1 MLKKSMLFTVIVS
14 ILTGCGGGSDDTAGM
29 PVQPPVPVIPK
40 PTQVTVK
47 VIDGYLQ
54 HAAVCVDRN
63 QNNSCEANEY
73 LPNKTNALGEVV
85 VESADTAYPLIA
97 EVKAGISIDADS
109 GFAANSYQ
117 MIAKAGAKQIS
128 PFSTLA
134 VQNNMSEQNVASSI
148 NLSVDVVFSD
158 YAALTTLEAQ
168 KARLIAR
175 SLTRNMTSLMANK
188 PQGLMDAAIQLS
200 NFVAQNSI
208 TDLAAMTV
216 IQTDNG
222 LSIQP
227 NQASIKQVLTSQNEW
242 TYASF
247 DPKNFATENFRIARF
262 KDNKVDFY
270 NEWDNHR
277 GGESISYSVDS
288 LRNAAGTAYL
298 EKFVYVSDEILIGQT
313 DSKVRDLNFWLPGFK
328 GVKQIGFTPMPLP
341 LEQFGHG
348 KIWYH
353 IIDDGEDFVLSEMTF
368 NVNGM
373 VDIKTLPAKEQM
385 TVAYSVKDAHR
396 PQLTIAIHN
405 EEKPFLIQGWTGNNQ
420 LLLVNHVNRKMFALF
435 TQDKELAY
443 AIIGK

>member
-14 ILTGCGGGSDDTAGM
+14 ILTGCGGGSDDTAGI

-54 HAAVCVDRN
+54 HATVCVDRN
-63 QNNSCEANEY
+63 QNNSCELNEY

-85 VESADTAYPLIA
+85 VESADTVYPLIA

-109 GFAANSYQ
+109 GFAAHSYQ
-117 MIAKAGAKQIS
+117 MIAKAGATQIS

-134 VQNNMSEQNVASSI
+134 VQNNMSEQNVAASL
-148 NLSVDVVFSD
+148 NLSVDVMFSD
-158 YAALTTLEAQ
+158 YAALTSIEAQ

-175 SLTRNMTSLMANK
+175 SLTRNMTSLSANK

-200 NFVAQNSI
+200 NFVAQNTI
-208 TDLAAMTV
+208 ADLAAVTL

-222 LSIQP
+222 LAIKP
-227 NQASIKQVLTSQNEW
+227 NQASIKHVLTSQNEW

-247 DPKNFATENFRIARF
+247 DRQIFSTENFRIARF
-262 KDNKVDFY
+262 KDNKVDLY
-270 NEWDNHR
+270 NEWDNRR
-277 GGESISYSVDS
+277 GEESISYSIDS
-288 LRNAAGTAYL
+288 IKNAAGTTYL
-298 EKFVYVSDEILIGQT
+298 DKFVYVSDDILISQT

-328 GVKQIGFTPMPLP
+328 GVKQIGFTPKELP
-341 LEQFGHG
+341 LKKFGHG
-348 KIWYH
+348 EVWYH
-353 IIDDGEDFVLSEMTF
+353 IIDDGEEFILSEMTF
-368 NVNGM
+368 NTNGM
-373 VDIKTLPAKEQM
+373 VDIKTLPPKEQM
-385 TVAYSVKDAHR
+385 TVAYNVEDSFR
-396 PQLTIAIHN
+396 PQLTIAINN
-405 EEKPFLIQGWTGNNQ
+405 EVKPFLIRGWAGNEQ

-443 AIIGK
+443 AIAGK